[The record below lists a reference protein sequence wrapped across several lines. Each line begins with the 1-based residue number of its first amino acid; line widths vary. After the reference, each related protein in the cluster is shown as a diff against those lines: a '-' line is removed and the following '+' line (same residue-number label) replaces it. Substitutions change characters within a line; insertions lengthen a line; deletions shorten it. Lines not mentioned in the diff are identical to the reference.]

1 MKVTADRNV
10 DGYRPLDSTRTLT
23 ENREIDATGA
33 VDADRKASFAP
44 PPLFNDSARES
55 ELSLSAQLTQATSP
69 VVDDPELH
77 AGERGIAL
85 LQHVV
90 DNVLPQLDTG
100 GDIAELATQ
109 LINEEIGMRIEW
121 EARRVEE
128 SET

>member
-10 DGYRPLDSTRTLT
+10 DGYRPLDSARTLT
-23 ENREIDATGA
+23 ETREVDAPGA
-33 VDADRKASFAP
+33 VDADRRESFAP
-44 PPLFNDSARES
+44 PPQISDSARETG
-55 ELSLSAQLTQATSP
+55 LSLSARLALATSP
-69 VVDDPELH
+69 VAEDPELL
-77 AGERGIAL
+77 AGERGIEL

-90 DNVLPQLDTG
+90 DNVLPRLDTG